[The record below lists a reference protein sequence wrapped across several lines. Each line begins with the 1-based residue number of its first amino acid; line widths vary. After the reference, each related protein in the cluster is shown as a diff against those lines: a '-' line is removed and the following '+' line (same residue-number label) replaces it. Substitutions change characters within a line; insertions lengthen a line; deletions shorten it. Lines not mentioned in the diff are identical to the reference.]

1 MLTGMNQMIS
11 MEKLA
16 KMSNVALVSAL
27 KKVGYN
33 IPSEIPRF
41 QLLETIRQLFR
52 AGKIKNSDFVSEEE
66 TEEGFAKTNR

>member
-1 MLTGMNQMIS
+1 MIGITQMIS

-27 KKVGYN
+27 KKVGFN

-52 AGKIKNSDFVSEEE
+52 EGKIKNSDFDLEVDM
-66 TEEGFAKTNR
+66 EEGLEKTNR

>member
-1 MLTGMNQMIS
+1 MIGIIQMIS

-52 AGKIKNSDFVSEEE
+52 AGKIKNSDFDLEVDV
-66 TEEGFAKTNR
+66 EEGSGRS